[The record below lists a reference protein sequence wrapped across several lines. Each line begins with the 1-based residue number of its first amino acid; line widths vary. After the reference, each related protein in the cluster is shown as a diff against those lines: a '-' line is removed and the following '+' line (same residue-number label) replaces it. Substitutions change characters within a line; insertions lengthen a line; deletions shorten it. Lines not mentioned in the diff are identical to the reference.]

1 MDSRT
6 VKAKARAALKVW
18 QVRLGLSDWDIELE
32 FDEQGELDADG
43 TYAMCTPDPERLA
56 MTVTFHLAP
65 HRAEPHHIEA
75 TIAHELVHAVL
86 SPIMH
91 ALDAGLTREEAM
103 GIEEQAVVRLER
115 AMFQTY
121 PGARR
126 RVNEHRSTAGPR
138 RRGAS
143 RLAK

>member
-1 MDSRT
+1 MNSRQ
-6 VKAKARAALKVW
+6 VMARARAALKVW
-18 QVRLGLSDWDIELE
+18 RVRLGLSDWDIGLE
-32 FDEQGELDADG
+32 FDEAGELDAEG

-56 MTVTFHLAP
+56 MTITFHLAP

-103 GIEEQAVVRLER
+103 GIEEQAVVRIER
-115 AMFQTY
+115 AMFETY
-121 PGARR
+121 PGATRR
-126 RVNEHRSTAGPR
+126 RVKEHRSTAGPR
-138 RRGAS
+138 RRGAT
-143 RLAK
+143 RLG